1 MSRIGAVYVLAAAL
15 TQAPAVFS
23 QAPASGPGAVRAT
36 GQLPDAPGRDVVQKA
51 CGSTCHRPDML
62 LSSGR
67 TRDQWTAV
75 VNSMVARGAKATE
88 AELVEIITYLTTNV
102 GPNFTPAAARSG
114 PGMPGRPG
122 TAPVTGR
129 GPGPLGAGAADSHV
143 VDNAGADRGKAV
155 YAAECSSCHGLKARG
170 GNEALPANQRGP
182 DLIRSV
188 LVLRDRYA
196 SEIGPFL
203 AKGHHMRSGRS
214 ATALT
219 KEQVGDLAHF
229 LHQRVYYTLRSGPE
243 LQIQNVLTGDPKAG
257 AAFFNGSGKCSG
269 CHSITGDFAK
279 IGSRYDPPTMQMKV
293 LFPRTVAFGRGRP
306 AATAGKPV
314 SVTVTLPSGE
324 SVKGVLDKLDDF
336 NVSLRDAEG
345 EYRSFKIT
353 SQVKVVKN
361 DPVEAHVTMLDEYSD
376 KNIHDV
382 VAYLE
387 SLK

>member
-1 MSRIGAVYVLAAAL
+1 
-15 TQAPAVFS
+15 
-23 QAPASGPGAVRAT
+23 
-36 GQLPDAPGRDVVQKA
+36 
-51 CGSTCHRPDML
+51 
-62 LSSGR
+62 
-67 TRDQWTAV
+67 
-75 VNSMVARGAKATE
+75 
-88 AELVEIITYLTTNV
+88 
-102 GPNFTPAAARSG
+102 
-114 PGMPGRPG
+114 
-122 TAPVTGR
+122 
-129 GPGPLGAGAADSHV
+129 
-143 VDNAGADRGKAV
+143 
-155 YAAECSSCHGLKARG
+155 
-170 GNEALPANQRGP
+170 
-182 DLIRSV
+182 LIRSV
-188 LVLRDRYA
+188 MVLRDRYA

-214 ATALT
+214 STALT
-219 KEQVGDLAHF
+219 KEQTGDLTHF

-269 CHSITGDFAK
+269 CHSTTGDLAK

-293 LFPRTVAFGRGRP
+293 LFPRTVAFGRGRQ

-314 SVTVTLPSGE
+314 RVTVTLPSGE
-324 SVKGVLDKLDDF
+324 NVEGVLDKLDDF

-353 SQVKVVKN
+353 SQVKVVKH
-361 DPVEAHVTMLDEYSD
+361 DPVEAHVKMLDGYTD